1 MAQLYRIIV
10 HAVDGAYY
18 QEGPVTFADAQIMLN
33 NSIAPGEVET
43 GSFLIIAPDFLIIAP
58 PSA

>member
-10 HAVDGAYY
+10 HATDGVYH

-33 NSIAPGEVET
+33 NSIATGEVET
-43 GSFLIIAPDFLIIAP
+43 GSFLMIARDFLIIAP

>member
-10 HAVDGAYY
+10 HAADGAYY

-33 NSIAPGEVET
+33 NSIVAGEVAT
-43 GSFLIIAPDFLIIAP
+43 GSFLMIARDFLIIAP
-58 PSA
+58 LSA